1 MSSHVKKAGIL
12 STVYLSYDTT
22 LQKKEESIL
31 FNVERAYEQ
40 KCSFKYPY
48 IPLCII
54 LIKLVLRTLQSDSLK
69 YLGV

>member
-1 MSSHVKKAGIL
+1 MTQH
-12 STVYLSYDTT
+12 T